1 MFLII
6 DQKWNISHVCK
17 KKSYLIYITKIYLIY
32 LHDNHVFIIL
42 FYFIHKCY
50 GWPLTILEGCVITQ
64 KNQCLISQG
73 FFFSDL
79 FFTLLFVLAGEKLYD
94 SAFRFRMPNFPAFA
108 LECLPNRN
116 SLVYGKLYGIEDE
129 ASTIFRGTLRYEGI
143 TCLWILQICII

>member
-1 MFLII
+1 M
-6 DQKWNISHVCK
+6 
-17 KKSYLIYITKIYLIY
+17 
-32 LHDNHVFIIL
+32 
-42 FYFIHKCY
+42 
-50 GWPLTILEGCVITQ
+50 ITQ

-79 FFTLLFVLAGEKLYD
+79 FFTLLFELTGEKLYD
-94 SAFRFRMPNFPAFA
+94 SAFRYRIPNFPAFA

-143 TCLWILQICII
+143 TCLWPLRICII